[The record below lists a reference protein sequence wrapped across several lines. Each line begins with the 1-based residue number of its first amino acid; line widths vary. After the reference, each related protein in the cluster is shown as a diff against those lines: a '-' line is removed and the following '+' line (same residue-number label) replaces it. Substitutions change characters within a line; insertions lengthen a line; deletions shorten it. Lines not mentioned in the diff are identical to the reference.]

1 MKNSLLKTL
10 LVGSLFIVSLMLQ
23 AQIPGPGD
31 PGGGASVPLDGG
43 LLMGLL
49 AAGGILSAFLKK
61 KKKDE

>member
-10 LVGSLFIVSLMLQ
+10 LVSSFFTVSLILQ

-49 AAGGILSAFLKK
+49 AVGGILSAFLRKK
-61 KKKDE
+61 KKNE